1 MSKVSFNAC
10 VTVPCLRMQLIKC
23 VEFIRDVAKLDP
35 NKQEENDY
43 RTIVTV
49 SQELYSELKQIL
61 DIR

>member
-1 MSKVSFNAC
+1 
-10 VTVPCLRMQLIKC
+10 MQLIKC